1 MLDILY
7 NALYNVINKKR
18 EGIKMEQQHLVG
30 RINSLLEAVEP
41 LKFSLEIS
49 TDPEEI
55 EYLRHEIK
63 NQHIEINAL
72 KEKLEEGINMKNIKI
87 LQDKILQWTEMQNW
101 TLDLYMAKN
110 ISKEEYKGR
119 WHNLQEDIEKFKKE
133 IHQLAN

>member
-1 MLDILY
+1 
-7 NALYNVINKKR
+7 
-18 EGIKMEQQHLVG
+18 MEQQHLVG